1 MKVDFKTSFLRD
13 IKKVKDT
20 DLLTSIDAVIQ
31 NTEKAANLN
40 EIKNIKKLTGFK
52 TYYRIKINDFRIGI
66 NIENETITFVRFLH
80 RKNIYKFFP

>member
-20 DLLTSIDAVIQ
+20 DLLKSIDTAIQ
-31 NTEKAANLN
+31 NAENAVNVN
-40 EIKNIKKLTGFK
+40 EIKNIKKLTGYK
-52 TYYRIKINDFRIGI
+52 TYFRIKINDFRIGL